1 MTATIEQTSPG
12 ALVDTLEAQPIVSI
26 GEYNFPSRSAR
37 ELYGDDMLI
46 NVWWTGNPWFVA
58 AAMFRAPMAMP
69 FGAFWE
75 ALFVPYHEED
85 PDFDASKGWEQ
96 FDWSISGQSVTPSA
110 DVSLTDLGMT
120 HKAVL
125 TFSSK

>member
-1 MTATIEQTSPG
+1 MT

-26 GEYNFPSRSAR
+26 GDYDFPSRSAR
-37 ELYGDDMLI
+37 ELYADDMLI
-46 NVWWTGNPWFVA
+46 NVWWKGNPWFVA

-96 FDWSISGQSVTPSA
+96 SDWFLVSGRESTPITPSA
-110 DVSLTDLGMT
+110 DASLTDLGVT
-120 HKAVL
+120 HMGVL
-125 TFSSK
+125 GFSSK

>member
-1 MTATIEQTSPG
+1 
-12 ALVDTLEAQPIVSI
+12 
-26 GEYNFPSRSAR
+26 
-37 ELYGDDMLI
+37 MLI
-46 NVWWTGNPWFVA
+46 NVWWKGNPWFVA